1 MIFTPWDAFHPDCW
15 KISSKW
21 FFLRQSSVRLV
32 FNRIFHYVKISF
44 GVSLELSLF
53 LRLKSREWSVIDK
66 SRHLPPCT
74 ISDIDYGRCSRRFM
88 KILDAIHSIKREWDY
103 ALSLRQYRWT
113 FQDRYFTKYCSRLQL
128 FGEICQGLWC
138 VCYIIMT
145 GEGVSS
151 WWIIRHN

>member
-1 MIFTPWDAFHPDCW
+1 MSRLWIIGPLWLYVGRRRCL
-15 KISSKW
+15 
-21 FFLRQSSVRLV
+21 FLRQSSVRLV
-32 FNRIFHYVKISF
+32 LNRIFHYVKISF

-53 LRLKSREWSVIDK
+53 LRRKSRGWSVIDK

-74 ISDIDYGRCSRRFM
+74 ISDIDYGRCSRRYM
-88 KILDAIHSIKREWDY
+88 KILDAIHSNKREWDY

-138 VCYIIMT
+138 VCYYND
-145 GEGVSS
+145 
-151 WWIIRHN
+151 WWRCIELMNNSA